1 MGCTRGSHDPEGGFG
16 EGGRV
21 RGGRGKHISTY
32 SSTNPYVPHTPS
44 LSFLLPPSLSPFLG
58 MKTLADYFRENQAL
72 FFGKR
77 GCTFLCAMIVVNRA
91 GDKQGEKGVI
101 FVYMLTND
109 TG

>member
-1 MGCTRGSHDPEGGFG
+1 
-16 EGGRV
+16 
-21 RGGRGKHISTY
+21 
-32 SSTNPYVPHTPS
+32 
-44 LSFLLPPSLSPFLG
+44 